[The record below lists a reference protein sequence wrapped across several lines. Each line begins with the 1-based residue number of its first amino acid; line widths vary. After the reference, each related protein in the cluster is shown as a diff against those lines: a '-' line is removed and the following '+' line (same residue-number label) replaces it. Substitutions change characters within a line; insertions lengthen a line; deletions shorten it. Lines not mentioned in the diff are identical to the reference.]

1 MVLLLKKICQNCH
14 FTSSQLHTKAP
25 VEVRSVHPFLV
36 TLTCNSRGRFVY
48 AMILSML
55 ISFKDKV
62 THFKGSR
69 PGEIWTFTLVG
80 RLYLV

>member
-14 FTSSQLHTKAP
+14 FKSSLLHTRAP
-25 VEVRSVHPFLV
+25 VEVRSVQPFLV

-48 AMILSML
+48 AIILSML

-62 THFKGSR
+62 IHFMGSR
-69 PGEIWTFTLVG
+69 PGEIWTFTLVDK
-80 RLYLV
+80 LYLV